1 MERGSSVE
9 VEVVIL
15 NRVAEKVIFYQNL
28 EVKRE

>member
-15 NRVAEKVIFYQNL
+15 NRVAEVIFYQKL